1 VDADLLHSLYFLH
14 STIFAAVIRLH
25 GMETTL
31 PSKPMAE
38 ADNNKHITDTVLR
51 ERSRLRNFIRTRVPD
66 PTEAED
72 ILQDV
77 FYELVEACRLP
88 EPIEQVGAWMFRVAR
103 NRIVDRF
110 RKKREQA
117 LPVAGD
123 GEDDEDDGWLEQLL
137 PDTDAGPEAA
147 YARSLLLAE
156 LHDALEELPAEQR
169 DVFIAHELERR
180 SFKEL
185 SAETGVGV
193 NTLLA
198 RKRYAVLHLRSRLQT
213 LYDELE

>member
-1 VDADLLHSLYFLH
+1 MAD
-14 STIFAAVIRLH
+14 T
-25 GMETTL
+25 
-31 PSKPMAE
+31 
-38 ADNNKHITDTVLR
+38 NQHITDTVLR
-51 ERSRLRNFIRTRVPD
+51 ERTRLRNFIRTRVPD
-66 PTEAED
+66 PSEAED
-72 ILQDV
+72 IMQDV

-88 EPIEQVGAWMFRVAR
+88 EPIEQVGAWLFKVAR

-110 RKKREQA
+110 RKKKETA
-117 LPVAGD
+117 LADVGD
-123 GEDDEDDGWLEQLL
+123 NADEGEDDSWLEQML

-156 LHDALEELPAEQR
+156 LQDALEELPPEQR
-169 DVFIAHELERR
+169 EVFIAHELERR

-185 SAETGVGV
+185 AAASGVSI

-213 LYDELE
+213 LYDEFNL